1 MNTIVLFLF
10 AGSRRTSALLADM
23 EAMYD
28 DTDSWNILGRV
39 SVRQRVL
46 ELLKFWREFY
56 SMRAVEALSLE
67 LSSSIA
73 FDDWL
78 RGISSIEVAANELT

>member
-10 AGSRRTSALLADM
+10 AGPRGASALLVDM
-23 EAMYD
+23 QAMYGD
-28 DTDSWNILGRV
+28 RDSWNSLGRV

-67 LSSSIA
+67 HSSSIA

-78 RGISSIEVAANELT
+78 RGVSSIEVAANELT